1 MAGRIGT
8 VGDEGAGAVLREVF
22 GHPSLR
28 PEQATAVQASLAGR
42 DAIVLLPTGGG
53 KSVCYQVPAILRAR
67 AGGGATLVVS
77 PLIALMEDQV
87 EALRAKGVLAVAL
100 HSQKDAEG
108 MAAAKAESAHATLI
122 YTSPE
127 RLQRPAARKAIAALG
142 IGAVAIDEA
151 HCISQWGHDFR
162 PAFLAL
168 GALRKELGVPFMA
181 LTATATPKVVAEIEA
196 ALGLVNPVLVR
207 VGSARPNLTF
217 AVEHVQGEHARTDR
231 AAAWLD
237 KAGVGRGQ
245 PGRAVLYAA
254 TRKRATQAA
263 NDLKKRGFQ
272 VEHYH
277 AGRTDSARAN
287 AQRRFTDGARG
298 VMVATNAFGM
308 GIDLPD
314 VRLVLHLQAPGSLEA
329 YVQEAGRA
337 GRDGLPASCV
347 LLYAHSDAATQAR
360 LRGDDKTPGAEAGWK
375 ALQDYAFG
383 DTCRQVTI
391 GAHFGEQNAP
401 CGVCDVC
408 TDAVRVSGQ
417 VDDARTIAVDRRRA
431 RQDKLE
437 ADLSVVV
444 DPAHEAQILAFVG
457 ALKRPA
463 GAKLVAQGLRGSRA
477 KPVLRRGL
485 ASNPHHGALSELPEV
500 AIVDAIKAM
509 LGDGRLARKG
519 KKYPTVWLADR
530 AVRPARDPSAPKAP
544 RRGRYAGVAAVLA
557 DWRRKEARKRR
568 IKPYQIFDNKTMT
581 AVIAAAPRTLAAL
594 EAVPGM
600 GPARVAKYGETLL
613 DMLARAK
620 ESE

>member
-1 MAGRIGT
+1 MAGRKLT
-8 VGDEGAGAVLREVF
+8 VGDEAAQAVLREVF
-22 GHPSLR
+22 GHAALR
-28 PEQATAVQASLAGR
+28 PEQAAAVGASLAGR

-53 KSVCYQVPAILRAR
+53 KSVCYQVPAIVRAR
-67 AGGGATLVVS
+67 AGRGATLVVS
-77 PLIALMEDQV
+77 PLVALMEDQV

-127 RLQRPAARKAIAALG
+127 RLARPAARRAIAALG

-168 GALRKELGVPFMA
+168 GALRKELGVPVMA
-181 LTATATPKVVAEIEA
+181 LTATATPKVVEEIGT
-196 ALGLVNPVLVR
+196 ALGLVDPAIVR
-207 VGSARPNLTF
+207 AGSARPNLTF
-217 AVEHVQGEHARTDR
+217 AVEHVQGEHARTER

-237 KAGVGRGQ
+237 KVGVGRGQ
-245 PGRAVLYAA
+245 DGRAVLYAA

-263 NDLKKRGFQ
+263 TDLKARGFQ

-277 AGRTDSARAN
+277 AGRTDSARVN

-337 GRDGLPASCV
+337 GRDGKPASCV

-360 LRGDDKTPGAEAGWK
+360 LRGDDKTPGAELGWK
-375 ALQDYAFG
+375 ALQDYVFG
-383 DTCRQVTI
+383 ASCRQQTL
-391 GAHFGEQNAP
+391 GAHFGEQVAA

-408 TDAVRVSGQ
+408 TDAGRVRGL
-417 VDDARTIAVDRRRA
+417 VDDARTIASDRRRA
-431 RQDKLE
+431 RADKLA
-437 ADLSVVV
+437 ADASVQV
-444 DPAHEAQILAFVG
+444 DPAHESAILDFVG

-485 ASNPHHGALSELPEV
+485 ASNPHHGALSSLPEV

-509 LGDGRLARKG
+509 LDDGRLVRKG
-519 KKYPTVWLADR
+519 KKYPTVWLAGR
-530 AVRPARDPSAPKAP
+530 AVRPTRDANAPRTP

-557 DWRRKEARKRR
+557 DWRRKEARRRR
-568 IKPYQIFDNKTMT
+568 IKPYQIFDNKTMS
-581 AVIAAAPRTLAAL
+581 AVIEASPRTLAEL
-594 EAVPGM
+594 ESVPGM
-600 GPARVAKYGETLL
+600 GPARVAKYGDALL
-613 DMLARAK
+613 AMLADR
-620 ESE
+620 